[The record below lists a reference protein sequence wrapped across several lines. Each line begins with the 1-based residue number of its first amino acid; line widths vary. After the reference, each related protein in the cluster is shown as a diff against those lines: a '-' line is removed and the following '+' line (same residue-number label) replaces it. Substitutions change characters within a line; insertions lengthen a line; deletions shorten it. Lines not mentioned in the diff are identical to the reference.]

1 MCGRFTLT
9 SEEEVLRDAFELDRV
24 PDDYQPRYNVAPT
37 QPVLALAGAAEGGLR
52 TGTLIWGLVPWWTEG
67 KVAERI
73 INVRAE
79 TLSRKFGHHFER
91 RRCVIPADGF
101 YEWQRT
107 DDGKIPM
114 RIHRPDDRPFAFA
127 GIWDRWQSEGQE
139 PLYTCAIVT
148 TRATHALAPI
158 HSRMPVVLDGDEW
171 KEWLQRDGEADI
183 LGRLLRPTDMHL
195 EAYRVSTLV
204 NSARNDEPAC
214 ITPVDAGP
222 DASQLQLGG
231 VNR

>member
-9 SEEEVLRDAFELDRV
+9 SEEEVLRDAFGLDHMAE
-24 PDDYQPRYNVAPT
+24 DYRPRYNIAPT
-37 QPVLALAGAAEGGLR
+37 QPVLALAGQPEGAPR
-52 TGTLIWGLVPWWTEG
+52 TGTLLWGLVPWWTEG
-67 KVAERI
+67 SPSERI

-79 TLSRKFGHHFER
+79 TLARKFRHHFER

-107 DDGKIPM
+107 DGAKIPM

-127 GIWDRWQSEGQE
+127 GIWDRWKVEGKE

-148 TRATHALAPI
+148 TRATPALAPI
-158 HSRMPVVLDGDEW
+158 HARMPVVLNGATW
-171 KEWLQRDGEADI
+171 KDWLRRDASADDLARM
-183 LGRLLRPTDMHL
+183 LGPADTALV
-195 EAYRVSTLV
+195 AYRVSTFV

-214 ITPVDAGP
+214 IAPIDAGP
-222 DASQLQLGG
+222 DASQLQP
-231 VNR
+231 